1 MVNLRAIICFESHVD
16 KERVT
21 WGYQLVSTYLLWSC
35 NFLGLPLLRGL
46 GLVEPVGAPSDGVQR
61 GFLTIP
67 GGSLATGGIDRYRLW
82 RLWRHPKNRALIKK
96 KLDFKL
102 I

>member
-1 MVNLRAIICFESHVD
+1 M
-16 KERVT
+16 
-21 WGYQLVSTYLLWSC
+21 GVSTCFYLSLVELQFFRAAVAAS
-35 NFLGLPLLRGL
+35 L

-82 RLWRHPKNRALIKK
+82 RHPKNRALIKK